1 MEYKT
6 RSYPLFAACGLNCGL
21 CPRFHTAGTSKCP
34 GCGGEGFSK
43 VHPPC
48 GALSCCQRMDLEYCF
63 DCPEY
68 PCKKFDGTDLTDSF
82 ITHQNQFRDLD
93 KAKRMGIKT
102 YDVELNEKVRMLEN
116 LLKMYDDGR
125 RKSFYCLAVNLLELS
140 DVKVVMEKIVDTAD
154 NAATIKEKAI
164 IAVRFFEEMA
174 EQRDVLLKLRKKN
187 QVVKD

>member
-6 RSYPLFAACGLNCGL
+6 RSYPLFSACGLNCGL

-34 GCGGEGFSK
+34 GCGGEGFLK
-43 VHPPC
+43 VHPIC
-48 GALSCCQRMDLEYCF
+48 GVLSCCQRKGLEYCF
-63 DCPEY
+63 LCPEY

-93 KAKRMGIKT
+93 KAKQMGIKA
-102 YDVELNEKVRMLEN
+102 YEAELNEKVRMLEN